1 MENGLRTMNISSLN
15 PDWMK
20 AEQMQRDITKD
31 LTRDKI
37 HIAEI
42 QETHIIHDRDYLLD
56 NYTLITAASTKSEE
70 TGVAQGGTA
79 IMIHES
85 IQQYI

>member
-42 QETHIIHDRDYLLD
+42 QETHNTQERDYLVD
-56 NYTLITAASTKSEE
+56 NYRLTTAAATKRGE

-79 IMIHES
+79 IMIRES
-85 IQQYI
+85 MQKCI